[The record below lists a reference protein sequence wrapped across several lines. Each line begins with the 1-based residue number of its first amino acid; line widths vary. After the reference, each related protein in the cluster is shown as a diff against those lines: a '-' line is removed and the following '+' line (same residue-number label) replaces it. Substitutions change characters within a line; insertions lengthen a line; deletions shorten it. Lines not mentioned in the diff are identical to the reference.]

1 MNKYNRVKNNIEFNN
16 IINKG
21 KDYKNNYFV
30 IYVLNN
36 ELNKYRFGITVGKK
50 IGNAVLRN
58 KLKRRLRAIVDLNKK
73 NYQINKDYIIIIRKS
88 CVDADFNTLN
98 SNFVN
103 LINYINKGENNE
115 KKE

>member
-30 IYVLNN
+30 IYVLDN
-36 ELNKYRFGITVGKK
+36 ELNRYRFGVTVGKK
-50 IGNAVLRN
+50 TGNAVLRN
-58 KLKRRLRAIVDLNKK
+58 KLKRRVRAIIDLNKK

-88 CVDADFNTLN
+88 CVDADFDTLN
-98 SNFVN
+98 SKFNS
-103 LINYINKGENNE
+103 LIDYINKGENNE
-115 KKE
+115 KEE